1 MINNSFNK
9 YVRNEIYLWLEDNL
23 ITKEIPSDRIVSTI
37 SSKFELS
44 GFDAMMVYSDW
55 TFNTKPMSDKELIDF
70 EEELDQ
76 ESLEW
81 ERMDSENE

>member
-1 MINNSFNK
+1 MK
-9 YVRNEIYLWLEDNL
+9 QHLRDEIFLWLEDNL
-23 ITKEIPSDRIVSTI
+23 RTKVVPPEEIVSAL
-37 SSKFELS
+37 SSIFELS

-55 TFNTKPMSDKELIDF
+55 TFNTKPMTDKELMDF

-81 ERMDSENE
+81 ERMDSEHE

>member
-1 MINNSFNK
+1 MKNSFK
-9 YVRNEIYLWLEDNL
+9 NEIFLWLEENL
-23 ITKEIPSDRIVSTI
+23 VTKEIPSDQIVSTI
-37 SSKFELS
+37 SSAFELS

-55 TFNTKPMSDKELIDF
+55 TFNTKPMSDKELMEF

>member
-1 MINNSFNK
+1 MKNTFK
-9 YVRNEIYLWLEDNL
+9 NEIFLWLEENL
-23 ITKEIPSDRIVSTI
+23 ITKKVPPDEIVSFL
-37 SSKFELS
+37 SNRFELS

-55 TFNTKPMSDKELIDF
+55 TFNTKPMSDKELTDL

-76 ESLEW
+76 ESLDW

>member
-1 MINNSFNK
+1 MKNSFKNK
-9 YVRNEIYLWLEDNL
+9 IFLWLEENL
-23 ITKEIPSDRIVSTI
+23 LTKEIPSDQIVSTI
-37 SSKFELS
+37 SSAFELS

-55 TFNTKPMSDKELIDF
+55 TFNTKPMSDKELMEL